1 MRKLVEAPQVEQH
14 EEELQ
19 TSWSRLLKLTDE
31 ELLDE
36 EYPLSAS
43 SNAVS
48 ADVTTVSPNVP
59 RSMTHKGDPQVVTDR
74 SLNALLREGFPPI
87 GAGPSTSRPTVGM
100 QPSPLS
106 QNQAEAAPGLPIP
119 PTLPAPPESAN
130 LATNPRQRCAMVAY
144 QHDSFMA
151 HVVLPNVTGER
162 KRKFEAEQ
170 EEQVKQNFQDA
181 EVKYYA
187 QGGNVFSIHIHKT
200 YDGKRAK
207 TDALFAQ
214 NILRFELG
222 GPAVSL
228 GPIPVCE
235 EAGCLVVKFWSSEAV
250 FLAVKARFDSGPLAL
265 PLPGGLFPVV
275 RCELEHACATFIEL
289 EMTASSWENIRTLEG
304 QYGDLIGAL
313 SGPGRLGISDTVT
326 SLMTISPD
334 LDDGWLC
341 VSAPPQVADEATRE
355 GIPQD
360 PKPPTPLP
368 EKGEEISPGLQAR
381 TDSLLHDL
389 LHAKGRD
396 EAFEYDVVVVTPA
409 SARDTAQRLAGY
421 LNTRTHLVTSPLS
434 GPPAS
439 SKSTPAEEV
448 AHVVLNARRGVV
460 VVLTKGSMTDAGCIL
475 GMLSADE
482 AAQNVLLLHMVA
494 EVPFPGYDEQPKS
507 SVGRLSQAFDSK
519 AVVYLQQYEE
529 SCFARVAAQLKGLPP
544 RPSPEGAEARKQ
556 AAEQA
561 ARQCSHLPG
570 PSQSGNTE
578 DPQSPSADGTPL
590 HLRRRGKMFR
600 LFLSH
605 RQLSGRYAVHRTHEA
620 LRAEYRCFLDVEAGG
635 LKLHNLVQL
644 VKCSHTLVV
653 YLSDGYFDSQYCVL
667 ELAVAAAHELD
678 LVLVRDYR
686 SCVAPPEL
694 GDDSRFAVTLRKA
707 YESHG
712 GDRQGVFRGLELSEL
727 QALVA
732 QKLAGLWPRS
742 IVYHPELFADYL
754 KSLRRRLGPSDHALE
769 VLSRLKDSV
778 KLETSTGDPLVGSD
792 LIERSLGAKHGIVAL
807 DDVSCVTTQPPITD
821 GASLFRLCREL
832 WHLGTLNLSGSKL
845 QDAGT
850 TALGAA
856 LADLLSLRQLDLAGN
871 SIQASGARAIAA
883 AVAVHPALR
892 QLVMRSNPIGPEGL
906 EALSG
911 ALGSSPQGPKPSHV
925 RGAPALQ
932 LLDLGYTKAVTFTHE
947 RTAELAWE
955 RKPGSGREQ
964 GVAVLA
970 LAEALSRDPP
980 LQSLLLD
987 GNQLMVRSVPE
998 QLGLLDGVEALGRAL
1013 GFNSTLTHV
1022 SLRDNVIKT
1031 RGAEALAAGLALN
1044 RSVRS
1049 LDVRENFM
1057 HGRGAPALAATA
1069 VSHPALLSFSGI
1081 PLDKLRAN
1089 AAQCLDLGGMKVG
1102 TPGFLALSRV
1112 LPDCRSLTT
1121 LVLDDTWEA
1130 DRRGSR
1136 EMQSA
1141 RKQVMQALGGALKET
1156 STLTALSLRGNAL
1169 NPECAAMLAAG
1180 LAASR
1185 ALTSLDLSDNAL
1197 GEAASEDDTRSFRM
1211 QHPDLSVYPGRD
1223 VPFCASGGKAD
1234 HGDSSGDDTP
1244 PLLEFAEAVA
1254 TNGTLRTVD
1263 LLGNQIKERGIE
1275 LLLGAVRRTA
1285 LLPSVCGIPPEAT
1298 EADLSRRELTP
1309 YDAMLLA
1316 AELELRGEVSMRE
1329 LATRAMAHTETTGA
1343 STAVSEGGAPWTLTA
1358 LNLAHNRIFLTG
1370 EEHDPRVASRL
1381 ADILAQEMDGGALT
1395 SLNLWGNHMSCAD
1408 AEALVGAVRQRRLRM
1423 KLCGDLLDAVDVD
1436 LHQKQRTVAKVILV
1450 ANDLALEPVVQSLDL
1465 SAEMQGF
1472 HTTSSERNE
1481 DIVALAGALVFNH
1494 RLTTLDLS

>member
-1 MRKLVEAPQVEQH
+1 M
-14 EEELQ
+14 
-19 TSWSRLLKLTDE
+19 SRS
-31 ELLDE
+31 
-36 EYPLSAS
+36 YQ
-43 SNAVS
+43 
-48 ADVTTVSPNVP
+48 
-59 RSMTHKGDPQVVTDR
+59 G
-74 SLNALLREGFPPI
+74 
-87 GAGPSTSRPTVGM
+87 
-100 QPSPLS
+100 
-106 QNQAEAAPGLPIP
+106 
-119 PTLPAPPESAN
+119 
-130 LATNPRQRCAMVAY
+130 RQ
-144 QHDSFMA
+144 D
-151 HVVLPNVTGER
+151 T
-162 KRKFEAEQ
+162 
-170 EEQVKQNFQDA
+170 
-181 EVKYYA
+181 
-187 QGGNVFSIHIHKT
+187 
-200 YDGKRAK
+200 
-207 TDALFAQ
+207 
-214 NILRFELG
+214 
-222 GPAVSL
+222 
-228 GPIPVCE
+228 
-235 EAGCLVVKFWSSEAV
+235 
-250 FLAVKARFDSGPLAL
+250 LAVDF
-265 PLPGGLFPVV
+265 GG
-275 RCELEHACATFIEL
+275 
-289 EMTASSWENIRTLEG
+289 
-304 QYGDLIGAL
+304 
-313 SGPGRLGISDTVT
+313 
-326 SLMTISPD
+326 
-334 LDDGWLC
+334 
-341 VSAPPQVADEATRE
+341 
-355 GIPQD
+355 
-360 PKPPTPLP
+360 
-368 EKGEEISPGLQAR
+368 
-381 TDSLLHDL
+381 
-389 LHAKGRD
+389 
-396 EAFEYDVVVVTPA
+396 
-409 SARDTAQRLAGY
+409 
-421 LNTRTHLVTSPLS
+421 
-434 GPPAS
+434 
-439 SKSTPAEEV
+439 
-448 AHVVLNARRGVV
+448 
-460 VVLTKGSMTDAGCIL
+460 
-475 GMLSADE
+475 
-482 AAQNVLLLHMVA
+482 
-494 EVPFPGYDEQPKS
+494 
-507 SVGRLSQAFDSK
+507 
-519 AVVYLQQYEE
+519 
-529 SCFARVAAQLKGLPP
+529 
-544 RPSPEGAEARKQ
+544 
-556 AAEQA
+556 
-561 ARQCSHLPG
+561 
-570 PSQSGNTE
+570 
-578 DPQSPSADGTPL
+578 
-590 HLRRRGKMFR
+590 
-600 LFLSH
+600 
-605 RQLSGRYAVHRTHEA
+605 
-620 LRAEYRCFLDVEAGG
+620 
-635 LKLHNLVQL
+635 
-644 VKCSHTLVV
+644 
-653 YLSDGYFDSQYCVL
+653 
-667 ELAVAAAHELD
+667 
-678 LVLVRDYR
+678 
-686 SCVAPPEL
+686 
-694 GDDSRFAVTLRKA
+694 
-707 YESHG
+707 
-712 GDRQGVFRGLELSEL
+712 
-727 QALVA
+727 
-732 QKLAGLWPRS
+732 
-742 IVYHPELFADYL
+742 
-754 KSLRRRLGPSDHALE
+754 
-769 VLSRLKDSV
+769 
-778 KLETSTGDPLVGSD
+778 
-792 LIERSLGAKHGIVAL
+792 
-807 DDVSCVTTQPPITD
+807 
-821 GASLFRLCREL
+821 
-832 WHLGTLNLSGSKL
+832 
-845 QDAGT
+845 
-850 TALGAA
+850 
-856 LADLLSLRQLDLAGN
+856 
-871 SIQASGARAIAA
+871 
-883 AVAVHPALR
+883 
-892 QLVMRSNPIGPEGL
+892 
-906 EALSG
+906 
-911 ALGSSPQGPKPSHV
+911 
-925 RGAPALQ
+925 
-932 LLDLGYTKAVTFTHE
+932 
-947 RTAELAWE
+947 
-955 RKPGSGREQ
+955 
-964 GVAVLA
+964 VLA

-1494 RLTTLDLS
+1494 RLTTLDLSGINIGPHGVKALARALTPNEDGASRISLQTLVLDDCNLARRPFRQSSYDEESPEKIELLSEALADCSLTALSLQGNVLGPKCLEALTRGLILPGDVLGGRALHSLDIRRNGCLDEDGCEDPLRRLASAIEAQPERWVTVDGVPLRALKTGSMTDLDLRDCKISFLGALLMSHWLAENRTVRTVNLLRNVLESPGAQSVMAMFEKSDTLETLCGLQADVEVLDLSSGHLRPWDAVLLAADIRKGVRTKRLHTLRLEGNAIGTDGWNPAVEGFGALGRALQDSPSLARLDLSRNQMRSAGAEVFAPSLQHAHALCVLALAGNELGAAGVKVLMQSLGRNGSLMALDLQDNKIGLREDEENRTPSDDVIDGFQAVADLLKLSTCLQELNLSKNSMGPKGALALAEGLAQTSSVKELCLNSNMLVGRKEEAHPESEEGMAALGNALRTNQSLATFSLRDNVIGPKGAAAFASGLVDNKTLTTLDISGETSKVLWSFRSKTS